1 MNAKRWRRNLFN
13 SAATLCI
20 TNALAT
26 PASAQDESAIDE
38 IIVVARPDANRA
50 LQPGRLIDEEALLER
65 APIIAADA
73 FRGQPSVGVRTNSRG
88 ETVIRIRGAEER
100 QVQVFLDGAPLSVPW
115 DGRVDLGVLPAGLIE
130 AVRVT
135 PSAAPIEYGP
145 NAVLG
150 VVDLVS
156 LTPDET
162 GLRWAQAEVG
172 SHGAANA
179 GLAAGVR
186 RDDLML
192 VGAAAYMTRD
202 GVASS
207 DGEAI
212 PFAPRSGDLRL
223 NTDLESQSLFAAIGV
238 ERARGAARLSF
249 LLADAERGVA
259 PEGHLD
265 PASDTPRY
273 WRSPDWRFNQLTLNA
288 DLALS
293 EILSLRGTAW
303 GQGFSQTIDQYAD
316 ASFASIAAR
325 ESDDDDTFGA
335 RLIAGFQQ
343 NDWDARVV
351 ANAQTNTHRQ
361 IDADLASGTV
371 SPEAVFRQD
380 LWSIGAEFD
389 AALSPSLRASLSAS
403 YDHASSPLTGGR
415 APQEDLSD
423 WASALALAWRSSP
436 DWSLSATLGRRTR
449 FPTLRELYG
458 EALGVFIPNPNLE
471 PEIATLGEVTLLWSP
486 HGGAIDG
493 EISLWASH
501 VEGTLARRNIRVGGE
516 RFRQRYNQ
524 VGARGAG
531 LETRLAWS
539 PSELIQIEWTSNV
552 QNLTADREAD
562 GTRPTL
568 YQRPELQAMLALD
581 VQPNAA
587 LDLRLEVEHT
597 GEARDEGAEGDPE
610 TLPASTQ
617 LNARA
622 FYTLAP
628 SRDRQSWT
636 LYAAVENVTDELVLQ
651 QLGLPAPGRT
661 FRVGF
666 RLAR

>member
-1 MNAKRWRRNLFN
+1 
-13 SAATLCI
+13 
-20 TNALAT
+20 
-26 PASAQDESAIDE
+26 
-38 IIVVARPDANRA
+38 
-50 LQPGRLIDEEALLER
+50 LIDEQALLER
-65 APIIAADA
+65 APIVAADV

-88 ETVIRIRGAEER
+88 ETVIRIRAAEER

-130 AVRVT
+130 AARVT

-156 LTPDET
+156 VAPDET
-162 GLRWAQAEVG
+162 GLRWAQTEVG
-172 SHGAANA
+172 SHGAANTS
-179 GLAAGVR
+179 LAAGVR

-207 DGEAI
+207 DAEAI
-212 PFAPRSGDLRL
+212 PFAPRSGDLRF
-223 NTDLESQSLFAAIGV
+223 NTDLESKTLFAAVGA

-249 LLADAERGVA
+249 LLVDAERGVA

-273 WRSPDWRFNQLTLNA
+273 WRYPDWRFNQLTLNA
-288 DLALS
+288 DLELS

-303 GQGFSQTIDQYAD
+303 GPGFSQTIDQYTD
-316 ASFASIAAR
+316 ASFENIAAR
-325 ESDDDDTFGA
+325 ESDDDHTFGA
-335 RLIAGFQQ
+335 RLIAGFEQ

-351 ANAQTNTHRQ
+351 VNAQRSTHRQ

-371 SPEAVFRQD
+371 SPEGVFRQD
-380 LWSIGAEFD
+380 LWSVGAEFD

-403 YDHASSPLTGGR
+403 YDHVSSPLTGGR
-415 APQEDLSD
+415 APQQDLSD
-423 WASALALAWRSSP
+423 WAGAMALAWRSSP
-436 DWSLSATLGRRTR
+436 DWSIQATLGRRTR

-458 EALGVFIPNPNLE
+458 EALGVFIPNPDLE
-471 PEIATLGEVTLLWSP
+471 PEIATLGEVTLLWAP

-493 EISLWASH
+493 EISLWALH
-501 VEGTLARRNIRVGGE
+501 VEGTLARRNIRAGGE

-524 VGARGAG
+524 AGPRGVG
-531 LETRLAWS
+531 LETRLTWN
-539 PSELIQIEWTSNV
+539 PSEYFQIEWAGSA
-552 QNLTADREAD
+552 QNLTADEEAD

-568 YQRPELQAMLALD
+568 YQRPELQATLALD
-581 VQPNAA
+581 VQPSAA
-587 LDLRLEVEHT
+587 LDLRFEVEHT
-597 GEARDEGAEGDPE
+597 GEARDESADGDPVA
-610 TLPASTQ
+610 LPASTQ
-617 LNARA
+617 LNTRA

-628 SRDRQSWT
+628 SRDRPAWT
-636 LYAAVENVTDELVLQ
+636 LYAAAENVTDELVLP

-661 FRVGF
+661 FRVGI
-666 RLAR
+666 RLTR